1 MKNNIK
7 NPLSVSIIGGSGYT
21 GAELIRLLSKHPY
34 FMLFQV
40 VANRNVGKKIQTV
53 FPHLRHLDLP
63 DFISFEE
70 MNFEKV
76 DIIFLIVRDYLHYR
90 KYNRTLADLKIDHQ

>member
-1 MKNNIK
+1 MTKSIK
-7 NPLSVSIIGGSGYT
+7 KPVSVSIIGGSGYT

-34 FMLFQV
+34 FNLFQV

-70 MNFEKV
+70 MNFDDV
-76 DIIFLIVRDYLHYR
+76 DLIFFSFAFNAIMVS
-90 KYNRTLADLKIDHQ
+90 KYGSALNQPA

>member
-1 MKNNIK
+1 MTESIK
-7 NPLSVSIIGGSGYT
+7 KPVSVSIIGGSGYT

-34 FMLFQV
+34 FNLFQI

-70 MNFEKV
+70 MNFEDV
-76 DIIFLIVRDYLHYR
+76 ELIY
-90 KYNRTLADLKIDHQ
+90 